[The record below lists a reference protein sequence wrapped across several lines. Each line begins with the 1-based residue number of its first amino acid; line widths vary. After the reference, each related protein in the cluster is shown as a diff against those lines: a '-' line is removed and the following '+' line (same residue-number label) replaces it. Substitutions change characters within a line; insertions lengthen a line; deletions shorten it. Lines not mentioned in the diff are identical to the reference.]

1 MDGYEAATETEK
13 FNKVL
18 FVKIT
23 PR

>member
-1 MDGYEAATETEK
+1 MDDDEAATETEQ
-13 FNKVL
+13 FNNVL